1 MRARFAA
8 FCRNLILAALLVML
22 SVMRAPWF
30 YSSEDVANVLL
41 TFVERLRDVSA
52 VSETWIMTRVEKLV
66 GLESVNMADVA

>member
-1 MRARFAA
+1 
-8 FCRNLILAALLVML
+8 ML